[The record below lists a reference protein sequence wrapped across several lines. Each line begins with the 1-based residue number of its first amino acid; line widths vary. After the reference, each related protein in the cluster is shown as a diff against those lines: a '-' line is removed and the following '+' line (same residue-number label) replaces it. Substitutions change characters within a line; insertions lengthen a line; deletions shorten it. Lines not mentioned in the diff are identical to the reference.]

1 MAWRISAGLASTI
14 ILAST
19 FAHAD
24 SLIVNGNFETGTLA
38 GWTKNVQIGS
48 AGNIFIA
55 PNNNVGNSPE
65 SGLSYAF
72 NPTGGNFFALTDA
85 QGPGS
90 YSLTQSFTVSAGTI
104 DMVVSFDLFA
114 NNYAIG
120 TFNNG
125 RDFDTVA
132 LNQNAEVDIL
142 SGGADPFTNNAA
154 DIVKVLYGPGADIG
168 PNPNPWT
175 SYSIALGTLAP
186 GVYQI
191 RFAETDNVNFFN
203 MGIDNVH
210 VASNVPGPIVGA
222 GLPGLILACGGLLAL
237 ARRRKSSTAAA

>member
-24 SLIVNGNFETGTLA
+24 SLIINGNFETGTLA
-38 GWTKNVQIGS
+38 GWTTSVQIGS

-55 PNNNVGNSPE
+55 PNNGGNSPE

-72 NPTGGNFFALTDA
+72 NPTGGNSFALTDA

-90 YSLTQSFTVSAGTI
+90 YSLTQSFTVAAGTI
-104 DMVVSFDLFA
+104 DVVVSFDLFA
-114 NNYAIG
+114 NNYAID
-120 TFNNG
+120 TFIDTING
-125 RDFDTVA
+125 SRDFATPV
-132 LNQNAEVDIL
+132 LSQNAEVDIL
-142 SGGADPFTNNAA
+142 LGGADPFTNSAA
-154 DIVKVLYGPGADIG
+154 DIVKVLYGPGADTA

-186 GVYQI
+186 GDYQI
-191 RFAETDNVNFFN
+191 RFAETDNVFTFN
-203 MGIDNVH
+203 MGIDNVQ
-210 VASNVPGPIVGA
+210 VAIVPGPIVGA
-222 GLPGLILACGGLLAL
+222 GLPGLILACGILLAL
-237 ARRRKSSTAAA
+237 ARHRHKSA